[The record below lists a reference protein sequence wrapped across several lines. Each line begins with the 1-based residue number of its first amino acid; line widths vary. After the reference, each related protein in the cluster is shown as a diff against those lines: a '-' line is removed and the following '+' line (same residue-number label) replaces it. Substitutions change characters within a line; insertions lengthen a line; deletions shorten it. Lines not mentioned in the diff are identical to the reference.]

1 MSRATK
7 CATQEGQDRCSQSQV
22 VLVADRV
29 GRDMR
34 HRQSVSPPSI
44 ATIPIYLI
52 RAHHHVPLLE
62 GRSEHCLAIADEGV
76 AVHGSIQA
84 PAGRDAS
91 RRNPTV
97 KMVVFQWSWG
107 WFPISRWPLRQRMS

>member
-62 GRSEHCLAIADEGV
+62 GRSEHCLAIADEG
-76 AVHGSIQA
+76 ARFMA
-84 PAGRDAS
+84 PSKPQRAEM
-91 RRNPTV
+91 RRGAT
-97 KMVVFQWSWG
+97 
-107 WFPISRWPLRQRMS
+107 RQ